1 MGMQQVN
8 KDDPERVWLNITNRD
23 GQTIS
28 AHFPVFKFLSL
39 GNTAS
44 VSTNEG
50 GSREAIVSGVVADAA
65 GSLIGLAYEDIANNA
80 RGVVQVYGY
89 HESVLVMRIP
99 TSVTVVPGHSVG
111 PGNMAIANSL
121 GMSSTGNDQTFPY
134 GPVVALDTITA
145 TMHSLG
151 TVGANYANHVFI
163 RCL

>member
-1 MGMQQVN
+1 MWMQQVN

-28 AHFPVFKFLSL
+28 AHFPVFKFLS
-39 GNTAS
+39 GRNTAS

-50 GSREAIVSGVVADAA
+50 ASRGATSGGFVADAA

-89 HESVLVMRIP
+89 HESVLVMRRD
-99 TSVTVVPGHSVG
+99 TSVTVVPGHSLG
-111 PGNMAIANSL
+111 PGNMAVAASV
-121 GMSSTGNDQTFPY
+121 GFASTGNVNHPY
-134 GPVVALDTITA
+134 GPVVALDTVTA

-151 TVGANYANHVFI
+151 TIGANYANHVFI